1 MNVRER
7 LESEICEMIRTKNIE
22 KDTKIIKQQFPDSK
36 TLARQNSNEIEAEEL
51 IKSELKTM
59 LTIHANI

>member
-22 KDTKIIKQQFPDSK
+22 IDTKIIKQQFPDSK